1 MPVPVA
7 LVICA
12 AVAAVIS
19 GIIVWVIKDS
29 RIKVLEGRL
38 SNDEQRLR
46 DREKAYQDA
55 LTELKRVHEEDLRRQ
70 LESVRTTMTA
80 ETEKILKEREEAL
93 NKGNRSSMDEI
104 LKPLKESI
112 ENMQKAMAD
121 NAKDHLKS
129 NTELKEQ
136 FAHAVKDIEEKTTNI
151 GAKAEELSSALK
163 SRPKVQG
170 GWGEH
175 LLEDILSREGL
186 EKGKHYDR
194 EVANEDRSRPDFVFH
209 FRDGMEQKD
218 LVVDSKVSLTAY
230 TNYINAAEGSE
241 DKDKALDE
249 HIASVKRH
257 IDELTGKEYA
267 RKIDKGRRFA
277 DYVIMFL
284 PIDAAFRVVLAKEPT
299 LFDEAYRKGV
309 IIATEQT
316 IMPFL
321 KVIDITWRK
330 YQQDTDIE
338 DILRAAENMIERVG
352 KFYDSYR
359 DLGKKLRAV
368 CKEYNDG
375 VTKLEDNGLSITT
388 SARQVMKIGAK
399 RAKGKPLDIPQEQ
412 VLLNEDGEEENER

>member
-1 MPVPVA
+1 M
-7 LVICA
+7 
-12 AVAAVIS
+12 
-19 GIIVWVIKDS
+19 
-29 RIKVLEGRL
+29 
-38 SNDEQRLR
+38 
-46 DREKAYQDA
+46 
-55 LTELKRVHEEDLRRQ
+55 
-70 LESVRTTMTA
+70 
-80 ETEKILKEREEAL
+80 
-93 NKGNRSSMDEI
+93 
-104 LKPLKESI
+104 
-112 ENMQKAMAD
+112 
-121 NAKDHLKS
+121 
-129 NTELKEQ
+129 
-136 FAHAVKDIEEKTTNI
+136 
-151 GAKAEELSSALK
+151 
-163 SRPKVQG
+163 
-170 GWGEH
+170 
-175 LLEDILSREGL
+175 
-186 EKGKHYDR
+186 
-194 EVANEDRSRPDFVFH
+194 
-209 FRDGMEQKD
+209 
-218 LVVDSKVSLTAY
+218 
-230 TNYINAAEGSE
+230 
-241 DKDKALDE
+241 
-249 HIASVKRH
+249 KRH

-338 DILRAAENMIERVG
+338 EILRAAENMIERVG